1 MNLKRIKKVYLIG
14 ICGTAMASLAGLL
27 KQALYHVSGSDSD
40 AYPPMSTQ
48 LENLGVKVYSNYRP
62 ENLHEARP
70 ELVIVG
76 NAIPRGNPEL
86 EEMLNMDLPYYSMPQ
101 ALQEFFLR
109 DRHSIVVAGTHG
121 KSTTASM
128 AAWMLERGQLKP
140 SFLVGAVPLNFGQSF
155 QLRKKRKNYFVIEGD
170 EYDASFSDRRP
181 KLVHYL
187 PRTVILNAVEH
198 DHADIYPT
206 LAAVEEAFW
215 QFIKIVPSH
224 GRIIV
229 NRDSEVAYKLARRG
243 YSQVISF
250 GFHPE
255 SDFRITDEKWM
266 DGVGHFKLNG
276 VDYRIRGFGRHN
288 IANSSAVAILGTLCE
303 IPARRILKALWE
315 FQGVKRRMELRG
327 EVNGIAVYDDF
338 AHHPTAIALTLEGV
352 RLAFPK
358 SRIWAVFEPRSWS
371 SRRNIFHDDFARSF
385 ASADRAILAGVFQPE
400 KLPPEVRLDADRL
413 AADITRNGTPC
424 AYMPDQ
430 QQIIDTVVGEA
441 RPGDKLILMSN
452 GSFDGLHDKI
462 LAGLQPDTPPLR

>member
-1 MNLKRIKKVYLIG
+1 YD
-14 ICGTAMASLAGLL
+14 
-27 KQALYHVSGSDSD
+27 VSGSDSD

-48 LENLGVKVYSNYRP
+48 LESLGIKVYSGYRP
-62 ENLHEARP
+62 ENLRDARP

-86 EEMLNMDLPYYSMPQ
+86 EEVLNLDLPYYSMPQ

-109 DRHSIVVAGTHG
+109 GKHSIVVAGTHG

-128 AAWMLERGQLKP
+128 AAWMLERGRLKP
-140 SFLVGAVPLNFGQSF
+140 SFLVGAVPVNFGKSF

-170 EYDASFSDRRP
+170 EYDTSFSDRRP

-206 LAAVEEAFW
+206 LDAVEEAFW
-215 QFIKIVPSH
+215 QFLKIVPSH

-229 NRDSEVAYKLARRG
+229 SRDSETAFKLAKRAYG
-243 YSQVISF
+243 GLITF

-255 SDFRITDEKWM
+255 SEFRITDEKWI
-266 DGVGHFKLNG
+266 DGVGHFKLQG

-288 IANSSAVAILGTLCE
+288 IANASAVAILGFLCK
-303 IPARRILKALWE
+303 IPPKRIHQALWE
-315 FQGVKRRMELRG
+315 FEGVKRRMELRG
-327 EVNGIAVYDDF
+327 EINGIAVYDDF

-358 SRIWAVFEPRSWS
+358 SRIWAIFEPRSWS
-371 SRRNIFHDDFARSF
+371 SRRNIFHDDFAKAFS
-385 ASADRAILAGVFQPE
+385 SADRAILAGVFQPE
-400 KLPPEVRLDADRL
+400 KLPPEVRLDANRL

-424 AYMPDQ
+424 AYLPDQ
-430 QQIIDTVVGEA
+430 QEIINSVVREA
-441 RPGDKLILMSN
+441 QPGDKLILMSN

-462 LAGLQPDTPPLR
+462 LAGLGKPDTPPLR